1 MENNTYGFV
10 EVEKFQVGGKTY
22 ELFSHR
28 TGGLCFLLAL
38 LLPQLLGG
46 MALIL
51 LATII
56 TENSDPYLFF
66 AYFIT
71 QAVMALSLLISVDFK
86 LGKSLSRMHFN
97 MPIKKIDF
105 WLMLPLSFGV
115 LFGLNFLPSIFILL
129 LEQFGYVMQTVPFP
143 DTTTAVGFLAGLV
156 CICIVPAVVEESIFR
171 GVLLR
176 SFSKN
181 SAWKGIL
188 ITSALFALM
197 HGSAQ
202 QTVYQFV
209 VGVIL
214 GLVAIKSN
222 SINPSVILHMLNN
235 AISLVIMMCSVSFQE
250 TLLTYGFIPGAIAVG
265 LIFGYYFNRKT
276 PEITE
281 VEESLGIE
289 KGSVQLRDGAGVAY
303 GMSRDISQSEHYLRK
318 AKKYQAII
326 FYSSAIAFGAFTWV
340 SALIMGY

>member
-22 ELFSHR
+22 ERFSHR

-46 MALIL
+46 MALII
-51 LATII
+51 LANII
-56 TENSDPYLFF
+56 SENSDPYLFF

-71 QAVMALSLLISVDFK
+71 QAVMALALLISCNFK
-86 LGKSLSRMHFN
+86 FKNTLSSIHFN
-97 MPIKKIDF
+97 MPIKKSDI

-129 LEQFGYVMQTVPFP
+129 LEQFGYVMATYPFP
-143 DTTTAVGFLAGLV
+143 DTTTVSGFIAGIF

-171 GVLLR
+171 GVILR
-176 SFSKN
+176 SFAQTN
-181 SAWKGIL
+181 AWKGIL
-188 ITSALFALM
+188 ISSALFALM

-214 GLVAIKSN
+214 GLVAIKTN
-222 SINPSVILHMLNN
+222 SIIPSMILHMANN
-235 AISLVIMMCSVSFQE
+235 AISLVIMAFPMAVQE
-250 TLLTYGFIPGAIAVG
+250 TMLSYCFIPGALAVG
-265 LIFGYYFNRKT
+265 LIFGYYNNRQT
-276 PEITE
+276 PPIVE
-281 VEESLGIE
+281 VEENLGIDL
-289 KGSVQLRDGAGVAY
+289 GSVQLRDGEREVL
-303 GMSRDISQSEHYLRK
+303 GMSRDISQSEYYIRK
-318 AKKYQAII
+318 TKKYQGII
-326 FYSSAIAFGAFTWV
+326 FYSSAIAFGVFMWI
-340 SALIMGY
+340 SALMMGY